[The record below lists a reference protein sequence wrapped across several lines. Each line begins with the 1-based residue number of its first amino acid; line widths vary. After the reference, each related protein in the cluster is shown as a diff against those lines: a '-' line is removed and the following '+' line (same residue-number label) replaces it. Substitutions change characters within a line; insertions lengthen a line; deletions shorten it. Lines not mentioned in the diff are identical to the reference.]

1 MKNLKLLRNPIVK
14 PGTLY
19 KTTRDIILC
28 LNQPL
33 LEIEVSQNQLFT
45 RKLRVRWNTETAE
58 DLRVYCDVSVWKRE
72 IIVPQQIGDVCYVP
86 QGTMVMYVETGKT
99 GNYKLV
105 CGDFIG
111 WTSETTLLLEE
122 IEDVD

>member
-1 MKNLKLLRNPIVK
+1 MK